1 MKNFRILNNSL
12 KQFKSNQLLF
22 TQNKTHIILNLNITP
37 NKIENPHLIH
47 LYEWDNDKQLIINTP
62 AKENIFKYCSLFEK
76 RYIIYKSILDTN
88 SQNWIDFIK
97 TCINIEEIQ
106 LKLQLL

>member
-12 KQFKSNQLLF
+12 KQFKANQLIF
-22 TQNKTHIILNLNITP
+22 NKNKTHIILNLNITP
-37 NKIENPHLIH
+37 NKIENPHLIS

-62 AKENIFKYCSLFEK
+62 AKENIFNYCSLFEK
-76 RYIIYKSILDTN
+76 RYIIYKSILNTD
-88 SQNWIDFIK
+88 SRNWIDFIK
-97 TCINIEEIQ
+97 SCDSIEEIQ

>member
-12 KQFKSNQLLF
+12 KQFKANQILF

-37 NKIENPHLIH
+37 NKIENPHLIS

-62 AKENIFKYCSLFEK
+62 AKENIFNYCSLFEK
-76 RYIIYKSILDTN
+76 SYIIYKSILNTN
-88 SQNWIDFIK
+88 ARNWIDFIK
-97 TCINIEEIQ
+97 TCINIEEVQI
-106 LKLQLL
+106 KLQLI